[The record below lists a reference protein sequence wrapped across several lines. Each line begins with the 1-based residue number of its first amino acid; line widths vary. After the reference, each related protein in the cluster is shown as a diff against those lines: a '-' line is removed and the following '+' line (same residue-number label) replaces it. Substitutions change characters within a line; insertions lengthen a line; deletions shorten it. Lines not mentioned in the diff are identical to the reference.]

1 MKNIYVQN
9 EAKKN
14 FKDWSKQG
22 LEFLLNIDDVNKNI
36 KLKARK
42 AIDKLQTTQTLP
54 F

>member
-22 LEFLLNIDDVNKNI
+22 LEFLLNIDDVNKNM
-36 KLKARK
+36 KTKVKK
-42 AIDKLQTTQTLP
+42 AIDKL
-54 F
+54 